1 MKAFLIIQMA
11 SCCLALVSCSR
22 TVDYATETERML
34 DELDHTLEKKA
45 AYEEAKQQRI
55 EEIRSGMAAAMPMHA
70 EWSGHEEDFPDTSL
84 YRIYDRLYNEYY
96 QYNID
101 SAIFYGR
108 KKLEIA
114 RRAGI
119 SSMKHDAALDLAD
132 RYVLSGM
139 FMEARMI
146 MDTIDVNSLDYVMH
160 PRCYHI
166 YNSLYNG
173 MYLASD
179 DPVLKEEYRKRRD
192 GYRQM
197 LYERLGQDDISRLYV
212 ESEMAIDNGRAEDI
226 LDDLALKYSS
236 PDISTHEKAILSYI
250 MGNAELQCGNRE
262 QAIRHYAESA
272 INDLSTPVNEYKSLY
287 ELAALLYENGDIRR
301 AYRYITRS
309 VDDAMT
315 ANARINI
322 QSINSLLPIIST
334 SYNIMMK
341 QNQIQLRQLL
351 TGISVLSVLLII
363 AVAVTVRVMRKVSVA
378 EKHTREKNDELQK
391 VNATLQD
398 YIRMLQE
405 ANRIKESYLARYLD
419 MCSGYIEGL
428 ERYRSRLRR
437 AAKNGGFAEIMENL
451 RSADFIEKELQ
462 EFYEQFDATFL
473 DLFPDF
479 ISSLNNLLQPDKRIE
494 DTSRESIL
502 STELRVLALIRLGV
516 GDSVKIAH
524 FLRRSV
530 STIYNYRV
538 KFRNASISG
547 REDFERRLMHIGS
560 IGRH

>member
-45 AYEEAKQQRI
+45 VYEEAKQQRI

-236 PDISTHEKAILSYI
+236 PDISTHE
-250 MGNAELQCGNRE
+250 E
-262 QAIRHYAESA
+262 AIR
-272 INDLSTPVNEYKSLY
+272 
-287 ELAALLYENGDIRR
+287 R
-301 AYRYITRS
+301 
-309 VDDAMT
+309 
-315 ANARINI
+315 
-322 QSINSLLPIIST
+322 
-334 SYNIMMK
+334 
-341 QNQIQLRQLL
+341 
-351 TGISVLSVLLII
+351 
-363 AVAVTVRVMRKVSVA
+363 
-378 EKHTREKNDELQK
+378 
-391 VNATLQD
+391 
-398 YIRMLQE
+398 
-405 ANRIKESYLARYLD
+405 
-419 MCSGYIEGL
+419 
-428 ERYRSRLRR
+428 
-437 AAKNGGFAEIMENL
+437 
-451 RSADFIEKELQ
+451 
-462 EFYEQFDATFL
+462 
-473 DLFPDF
+473 
-479 ISSLNNLLQPDKRIE
+479 
-494 DTSRESIL
+494 
-502 STELRVLALIRLGV
+502 
-516 GDSVKIAH
+516 
-524 FLRRSV
+524 
-530 STIYNYRV
+530 
-538 KFRNASISG
+538 
-547 REDFERRLMHIGS
+547 
-560 IGRH
+560 